1 MNKYVSLSAAD
12 AKNIARDPMLVLAV
26 FGPLILAVAIR
37 YGMKILSEWLH
48 LTLAFDLTVY
58 YDLILIEALLLI
70 PLMLGVIAGFLM
82 LDERDENLIAYFA
95 VTPLT
100 KSGYLL
106 YRLSS
111 PVLLSAA
118 YTVFFVYF
126 TDLVRVPVAALL
138 PLTLLLALQA
148 PVVALLLLAFAAN
161 KVEGMALSK
170 GIGVTMA
177 APLAIYF
184 APEPWSWLASVL
196 PTFWIAKAYWA
207 GMEAWSG
214 GAFFIYLAAFAFYS
228 LLAVRLYR
236 RYEQRND

>member
-12 AKNIARDPMLVLAV
+12 AKNIVRDPMLALAI
-26 FGPLILAVAIR
+26 FGPFILAAAIR
-37 YGMKILSEWLH
+37 YGMKILSDGLH
-48 LTLAFDLTVY
+48 RSLAFDLTVY
-58 YDLILIEALLLI
+58 YDLVLIEALLLS
-70 PLMLGVIAGFLM
+70 PLMLGMIAGFLM

-111 PVLLSAA
+111 PVLLSVV

-126 TDLVRVPVAALL
+126 TDLVPIPVAALL

-170 GIGVTMA
+170 GIGITMA

-207 GMEAWSG
+207 GMEAWT
-214 GAFFIYLAAFAFYS
+214 GAFFIYLAAFTIYS
-228 LLAVRLYR
+228 LLAVWLYR
-236 RYEQRND
+236 CYEQRND

>member
-26 FGPLILAVAIR
+26 FGPFILAAAIR
-37 YGMKILSEWLH
+37 YGMKILAEWLH
-48 LTLAFDLTVY
+48 RALAFDLTVY
-58 YDLILIEALLLI
+58 YDLILVEALLLI

-100 KSGYLL
+100 KSGYLI

-148 PVVALLLLAFAAN
+148 PVVALILLAFAAN

-170 GIGVTMA
+170 GIGITMA

-207 GMEAWSG
+207 GMEAWN
-214 GAFFIYLAAFAFYS
+214 GAFFIYLVAFAIYF
-228 LLAVRLYR
+228 LLTVWLYR
-236 RYEQRND
+236 CYEQRND